1 MIAYPESEDESL
13 ASSDRFTLPRSS
25 DTAGQAT
32 LRNGPRLG
40 LDDPGCDTCVEM
52 GSDPGLDRD
61 QLVPEERRRLI
72 LELLRERRSITVG
85 AVELQFGV
93 SPMTARRD
101 LAILVREGHARRTH
115 GGAVLPD
122 LAAHEDSFRH
132 RLELDIEDKERLARA
147 VVATLEP
154 SETLFVDSSTTGFYV
169 ARAILEAGV
178 AVTVLTSSLP
188 VISLVGNA
196 DARNVDLIALGGTF
210 RRLTHSFVGPDT
222 VRALRG
228 YLVDRVVFSVKGVT
242 REGFL
247 TDADPLEAE
256 VKRAMIAH
264 AQTAVLLATPQKFED
279 RGLAVVGPVGDVDVA
294 YITEPSPEALR
305 MLESHGVSAHR
316 A

>member
-1 MIAYPESEDESL
+1 MSA
-13 ASSDRFTLPRSS
+13 
-25 DTAGQAT
+25 
-32 LRNGPRLG
+32 
-40 LDDPGCDTCVEM
+40 DPSAE
-52 GSDPGLDRD
+52 RD

-72 LELLRERRSITVG
+72 LELLRERRSITIG
-85 AVELQFGV
+85 AVEQQFGV

-132 RLELDIEDKERLARA
+132 RLELEVGDKERLARA
-147 VVATLEP
+147 VVATLEA
-154 SETLFVDSSTTGFYV
+154 SETLFVDSSTTGYYV

-188 VISLVGNA
+188 VMSLIGGA
-196 DARNVDLIALGGTF
+196 DAPKVDLIALGGTF
-210 RRLTHSFVGPDT
+210 RKLTHSYVGPDT
-222 VRALRG
+222 IRALRG

-242 REGFL
+242 KEGFL

-264 AQTAVLLATPQKFED
+264 AQTSVLLATQQKFDD
-279 RGLAVVGPVGDVDVA
+279 RGLAVVGPLDDVA
-294 YITEPSPEALR
+294 VAYVTDPSSEAVHL
-305 MLESHGVSAHR
+305 LEAHNVTVRR

>member
-1 MIAYPESEDESL
+1 MSVDS
-13 ASSDRFTLPRSS
+13 
-25 DTAGQAT
+25 
-32 LRNGPRLG
+32 
-40 LDDPGCDTCVEM
+40 
-52 GSDPGLDRD
+52 GLDRD
-61 QLVPEERRRLI
+61 QLVPEERRRQI
-72 LELLRERRSITVG
+72 LEVLRERRSVTVG
-85 AVELQFGV
+85 AVEQQFGV

-132 RLELDIEDKERLARA
+132 RLELEVVEKERLARA
-147 VVATLEP
+147 VVATLES

-169 ARAILEAGV
+169 AKAILEAGV
-178 AVTVLTSSLP
+178 GVTVLTSSLP
-188 VISLVGNA
+188 VMNLVGNA
-196 DARNVDLIALGGTF
+196 SAPNVDLIALGGTF
-210 RRLTHSFVGPDT
+210 RKLTHSFVGPDT

-242 REGFL
+242 RDGFL

-264 AQTAVLLATPQKFED
+264 AQTAVLLATAQKFDD
-279 RGLAVVGPVGDVDVA
+279 RGLAVVGPVSEVDIA
-294 YITEPSPEALR
+294 YVTDPAPEAVR
-305 MLESHGVSAHR
+305 MMEAHGVSTHR

>member
-1 MIAYPESEDESL
+1 MSA
-13 ASSDRFTLPRSS
+13 
-25 DTAGQAT
+25 
-32 LRNGPRLG
+32 
-40 LDDPGCDTCVEM
+40 DPGV
-52 GSDPGLDRD
+52 DRD
-61 QLVPEERRRLI
+61 LVPEERRRLI
-72 LELLRERRSITVG
+72 LETLRERRSITVG

-101 LAILVREGHARRTH
+101 LATLVREGHARRTH

-132 RLELDIEDKERLARA
+132 RLDLEVADKERLARV

-178 AVTVLTSSLP
+178 PVTVLTSSLP
-188 VISLVGNA
+188 VMNLLGNA
-196 DARNVDLIALGGTF
+196 DAPNVDLIALGGTF
-210 RRLTHSFVGPDT
+210 RKLTHSFVGPDT

-242 REGFL
+242 KEGFL

-264 AQTAVLLATPQKFED
+264 AQTAVLLATSQKFDD
-279 RGLAVVGPVGDVDVA
+279 RGLAVVGPVDDVDIA
-294 YITEPSPEALR
+294 YVTELSPDAVR
-305 MLESHGVSAHR
+305 MLEARGVSTRR

>member
-1 MIAYPESEDESL
+1 MGAEPE
-13 ASSDRFTLPRSS
+13 
-25 DTAGQAT
+25 
-32 LRNGPRLG
+32 
-40 LDDPGCDTCVEM
+40 V
-52 GSDPGLDRD
+52 DRD
-61 QLVPEERRRLI
+61 QLVPEQRRRLI

-85 AVELQFGV
+85 AVEQHFGV

-132 RLELDIEDKERLARA
+132 RLELEVEDKERLARA

-169 ARAILEAGV
+169 ARALVEASV
-178 AVTVLTSSLP
+178 SVTVLTSSLP
-188 VISLVGNA
+188 VMNLIGNA
-196 DARNVDLIALGGTF
+196 GVPHVDLIALGGTF

-264 AQTAVLLATPQKFED
+264 AQRAVLLATGQKFDD
-279 RGLAVVGPVGDVDVA
+279 RGLAVVAPLEEVDIA
-294 YITEPSPEALR
+294 YVIDPGHDAIRTLEA
-305 MLESHGVSAHR
+305 HGVSTHR

>member
-1 MIAYPESEDESL
+1 
-13 ASSDRFTLPRSS
+13 
-25 DTAGQAT
+25 
-32 LRNGPRLG
+32 
-40 LDDPGCDTCVEM
+40 M
-52 GSDPGLDRD
+52 GRD
-61 QLVPEERRRLI
+61 QIVPEERRRLI

-85 AVELQFGV
+85 AVEQSFGV

-132 RLELDIEDKERLARA
+132 RLGLDVEDKERLARA
-147 VVATLEP
+147 VAATLEP
-154 SETLFVDSSTTGFYV
+154 SETLFLDSSTTSYYV

-178 AVTVLTSSLP
+178 GATVLTSSLP
-188 VISLVGNA
+188 VMDLVGNA
-196 DARNVDLIALGGTF
+196 DSPNVDLIALGGTF
-210 RRLTHSFVGPDT
+210 RPLTHSFVGPDT

-242 REGFL
+242 RDGFL

-256 VKRAMIAH
+256 VKRAMINH
-264 AQTAVLLATPQKFED
+264 AQTAVLLATAQKFDD
-279 RGLAVVGPVGDVDVA
+279 RGLAVVAPLDKVDIA
-294 YITEPSPEALR
+294 YVSDPGHDAIR
-305 MLESHGVSAHR
+305 MLEAHGVSTHR

>member
-1 MIAYPESEDESL
+1 MRHFDEMAADPE
-13 ASSDRFTLPRSS
+13 
-25 DTAGQAT
+25 
-32 LRNGPRLG
+32 
-40 LDDPGCDTCVEM
+40 VE
-52 GSDPGLDRD
+52 RD

-72 LELLRERRSITVG
+72 IEVLRERRSITIG
-85 AVELQFGV
+85 AVEQQFGV

-132 RLELDIEDKERLARA
+132 RLELESAEKQRLARA
-147 VVATLEP
+147 VVSTLEGNA
-154 SETLFVDSSTTGFYV
+154 TLFVDSSTTGYYV
-169 ARAILEAGV
+169 AQAIIQAGV
-178 AVTVLTSSLP
+178 AATVLTSSLP
-188 VISLVGNA
+188 VMNLIGNA
-196 DARNVDLIALGGTF
+196 DAPNVDLIALGGSF
-210 RRLTHSFVGPDT
+210 RKLTHSYVGPDT

-242 REGFL
+242 PEGLL

-264 AQTAVLLATPQKFED
+264 AQTAVLLATAQKFED
-279 RGLAVVGPVGDVDVA
+279 RGLAVVCRLSDVDIA
-294 YITEPSPEALR
+294 YVTDAPPDAMR
-305 MLESHGVSAHR
+305 MLETHDVSAHR

>member
-1 MIAYPESEDESL
+1 MSAEADI
-13 ASSDRFTLPRSS
+13 
-25 DTAGQAT
+25 G
-32 LRNGPRLG
+32 
-40 LDDPGCDTCVEM
+40 
-52 GSDPGLDRD
+52 RD
-61 QLVPEERRRLI
+61 QIVPEERRRLI

-85 AVELQFGV
+85 AVEQSFGV

-101 LAILVREGHARRTH
+101 LAILVREGHAHRTH

-122 LAAHEDSFRH
+122 LSAHEDSFRH
-132 RLELDIEDKERLARA
+132 RLELDVSEKERLARA
-147 VVATLEP
+147 VVSTLEP

-178 AVTVLTSSLP
+178 GVTVLTSSLP
-188 VISLVGNA
+188 VMNLVGNA
-196 DARNVDLIALGGTF
+196 DAPNVVLIALGGTF
-210 RRLTHSFVGPDT
+210 RPLTHSFVGPDT

-264 AQTAVLLATPQKFED
+264 AQTAVLLATAQKFDD
-279 RGLAVVGPVGDVDVA
+279 RGLAVVAPVGEVDIA
-294 YITEPSPEALR
+294 YVLDPGHDAIR
-305 MLESHGVSAHR
+305 MLEAQGVSMHR

>member
-1 MIAYPESEDESL
+1 MSA
-13 ASSDRFTLPRSS
+13 
-25 DTAGQAT
+25 
-32 LRNGPRLG
+32 
-40 LDDPGCDTCVEM
+40 DPSIE
-52 GSDPGLDRD
+52 RD

-72 LELLRERRSITVG
+72 LELLRERRSITIG
-85 AVELQFGV
+85 AVEQQFGV

-101 LAILVREGHARRTH
+101 LAILVREGHAQRTH

-132 RLELDIEDKERLARA
+132 RLDLEVGEKERLARA

-169 ARAILEAGV
+169 ARAILDAGV

-188 VISLVGNA
+188 VMNLIGNA
-196 DARNVDLIALGGTF
+196 DAPKVDLIALGGTF
-210 RRLTHSFVGPDT
+210 RKLTHSFVGPDT
-222 VRALRG
+222 IRALRG

-242 REGFL
+242 KDGYL

-264 AQTAVLLATPQKFED
+264 AQTSVLLATPKKFED
-279 RGLAVVGPVGDVDVA
+279 RGLAVVAPIDETDLA
-294 YITEPSPEALR
+294 YVTDPSPETLLL
-305 MLESHGVSAHR
+305 LEGRGVTARR

>member
-1 MIAYPESEDESL
+1 VGANPDY
-13 ASSDRFTLPRSS
+13 
-25 DTAGQAT
+25 
-32 LRNGPRLG
+32 
-40 LDDPGCDTCVEM
+40 
-52 GSDPGLDRD
+52 DRD

-72 LELLRERRSITVG
+72 LALGRERRSLTVG
-85 AVELQFGV
+85 AVEQQFGV

-101 LAILVREGHARRTH
+101 LAILEREGHARRTH

-132 RLELDIEDKERLARA
+132 RLDLEVAEKERLARA

-169 ARAILEAGV
+169 AKAILETGV
-178 AVTVLTSSLP
+178 AITVLTSSLP
-188 VISLVGNA
+188 VMNLIGSA
-196 DARNVDLIALGGTF
+196 AATNVDLIALGGTF
-210 RRLTHSFVGPDT
+210 RKLTHSYVGPDT

-228 YLVDRVVFSVKGVT
+228 YMVDRVVFSVKGIT

-264 AQTAVLLATPQKFED
+264 AQTSVLLATAPKFDD
-279 RGLAVVGPVGDVDVA
+279 RGLAVVGPLADVDVA
-294 YITEPSPEALR
+294 YVIDPKPEAVR
-305 MLESHGVSAHR
+305 MLEAQDVSVRR

>member
-1 MIAYPESEDESL
+1 MSA
-13 ASSDRFTLPRSS
+13 
-25 DTAGQAT
+25 
-32 LRNGPRLG
+32 
-40 LDDPGCDTCVEM
+40 DPV
-52 GSDPGLDRD
+52 DRD
-61 QLVPEERRRLI
+61 LVPEERRRLI
-72 LELLRERRSITVG
+72 LEVLRERRSITVG

-101 LAILVREGHARRTH
+101 LATLVREGHARRTH

-132 RLELDIEDKERLARA
+132 RLDLEVADKERLAGA
-147 VVATLEP
+147 VVGTLEP

-178 AVTVLTSSLP
+178 TVTVLTSSLP
-188 VISLVGNA
+188 VMSLLGNA
-196 DARNVDLIALGGTF
+196 DAPNVDLIALGGTF
-210 RRLTHSFVGPDT
+210 RKLTHSFVGPDT

-242 REGFL
+242 KEGLL

-264 AQTAVLLATPQKFED
+264 AQTAVLLATAQKLDD
-279 RGLAVVGPVGDVDVA
+279 RGLAVVGPVDEVDIA
-294 YITEPSPEALR
+294 YVTDPTPDAVR
-305 MLESHGVSAHR
+305 MLEAHGVSARR

>member
-1 MIAYPESEDESL
+1 MSA
-13 ASSDRFTLPRSS
+13 
-25 DTAGQAT
+25 
-32 LRNGPRLG
+32 
-40 LDDPGCDTCVEM
+40 DPSAE
-52 GSDPGLDRD
+52 RD

-72 LELLRERRSITVG
+72 VELLRERRSITVG
-85 AVELQFGV
+85 AVEQQFGV

-101 LAILVREGHARRTH
+101 LAILAREGHARRTH

-132 RLELDIEDKERLARA
+132 RLELEVGDKERLARA

-154 SETLFVDSSTTGFYV
+154 SETLFVDSSTTGYYV

-188 VISLVGNA
+188 VMSLIGNA
-196 DARNVDLIALGGTF
+196 EAPKVDLIALGGTF
-210 RRLTHSFVGPDT
+210 RKLTHSYVGPDT
-222 VRALRG
+222 IRALRG

-242 REGFL
+242 KEGFL

-264 AQTAVLLATPQKFED
+264 AQTSVLLATQQKFDD
-279 RGLAVVGPVGDVDVA
+279 RGLAVVRPLADVA
-294 YITEPSPEALR
+294 VAYVTDPSPEAVHL
-305 MLESHGVSAHR
+305 LEAHDVTVRR

>member
-1 MIAYPESEDESL
+1 MSADPD
-13 ASSDRFTLPRSS
+13 
-25 DTAGQAT
+25 
-32 LRNGPRLG
+32 LG
-40 LDDPGCDTCVEM
+40 
-52 GSDPGLDRD
+52 RD
-61 QLVPEERRRLI
+61 QIVPEERRRLI
-72 LELLRERRSITVG
+72 LELLRERRSVSVGTV
-85 AVELQFGV
+85 EQSFGV

-132 RLELDIEDKERLARA
+132 RLGLEVAEKERLARA

-169 ARAILEAGV
+169 AQAILEAGV
-178 AVTVLTSSLP
+178 GATVLTSSLP
-188 VISLVGNA
+188 VMNLVGNA
-196 DARNVDLIALGGTF
+196 DAPNLDLIALGGTF
-210 RRLTHSFVGPDT
+210 RPLTHSFVGPDT

-242 REGFL
+242 RDGFL

-264 AQTAVLLATPQKFED
+264 AQTVVLLATAQKFDD
-279 RGLAVVGPVGDVDVA
+279 RGLAVVAPVDEVDIA
-294 YITEPSPEALR
+294 YVTDPAHDAAR
-305 MLESHGVSAHR
+305 MLEAHGVSTHR

>member
-1 MIAYPESEDESL
+1 VNRALGDGAKRARTADLLGAIQAARPTPLCSL
-13 ASSDRFTLPRSS
+13 RRP
-25 DTAGQAT
+25 
-32 LRNGPRLG
+32 LG
-40 LDDPGCDTCVEM
+40 LSPDRCDTDSDMSADPGV
-52 GSDPGLDRD
+52 DRD
-61 QLVPEERRRLI
+61 LVPEERRRLI
-72 LELLRERRSITVG
+72 LETLRERRSITVG

-101 LAILVREGHARRTH
+101 LATLVREGHARRTH

-132 RLELDIEDKERLARA
+132 RLDLEVADKERLARA

-178 AVTVLTSSLP
+178 PVTVLTSSLP
-188 VISLVGNA
+188 VMNLLGNA
-196 DARNVDLIALGGTF
+196 DAPNVDLIALGGTF
-210 RRLTHSFVGPDT
+210 RKLTHSFVGPDT

-242 REGFL
+242 KEGFL

-264 AQTAVLLATPQKFED
+264 AQTAVLLATSQKFDD
-279 RGLAVVGPVGDVDVA
+279 RGLAVVGPVDGVDIA
-294 YITEPSPEALR
+294 YVTELSPDAVR
-305 MLESHGVSAHR
+305 MLEARGVSTRR

>member
-1 MIAYPESEDESL
+1 MSAD
-13 ASSDRFTLPRSS
+13 
-25 DTAGQAT
+25 
-32 LRNGPRLG
+32 LG
-40 LDDPGCDTCVEM
+40 HERG
-52 GSDPGLDRD
+52 

-85 AVELQFGV
+85 AVEQQFGV

-101 LAILVREGHARRTH
+101 LAILEREGHARRTH

-132 RLELDIEDKERLARA
+132 RLGLEMAEKERLARA

-169 ARAILEAGV
+169 AQAILEAGV
-178 AVTVLTSSLP
+178 AATVLTSSLP
-188 VISLVGNA
+188 VMNLIGNA
-196 DARNVDLIALGGTF
+196 DAPNVDLIALGGTF
-210 RRLTHSFVGPDT
+210 RKLTHSYVGPDT
-222 VRALRG
+222 IRALRG
-228 YLVDRVVFSVKGVT
+228 FLVDRVVFSVKGVT
-242 REGFL
+242 KEGFL

-264 AQTAVLLATPQKFED
+264 AQTAALLATPQKFED
-279 RGLAVVGPVGDVDVA
+279 RGLAVVAPLAEVGVA
-294 YITEPSPEALR
+294 YVTDPPPPGAVQLLEA
-305 MLESHGVSAHR
+305 HGVTVRR